1 MWSWETVAT
10 TSLKEELALNN
21 NVQIV
26 EFGANIDNH
35 KREMNNAKKNE
46 HNVRIMKEKWAF
58 EWDKKWHWKKDESDE
73 RLVHT
78 IMEQPFFIGEFC

>member
-1 MWSWETVAT
+1 
-10 TSLKEELALNN
+10 LKEELALNN

-46 HNVRIMKEKWAF
+46 HNVRIMKEK
-58 EWDKKWHWKKDESDE
+58 
-73 RLVHT
+73 
-78 IMEQPFFIGEFC
+78 

>member
-1 MWSWETVAT
+1 
-10 TSLKEELALNN
+10 
-21 NVQIV
+21 
-26 EFGANIDNH
+26 
-35 KREMNNAKKNE
+35 MNNAKKNE